1 MTTGTNSLK
10 REVGTDLR
18 KMEKLPLGYN
28 KGRKEMKMV
37 GCRLGIDPEI
47 TVSVRIQCMINVVV
61 QFSGKAMNCLIN
73 CAGINWLCFWKK
85 IKLDT

>member
-28 KGRKEMKMV
+28 KGRKEMKIV
-37 GCRLGIDPEI
+37 GCRLGI
-47 TVSVRIQCMINVVV
+47 
-61 QFSGKAMNCLIN
+61 
-73 CAGINWLCFWKK
+73 W
-85 IKLDT
+85 